1 VQIPVSTKISASGD
15 TLALEIIYIFSLT
28 AIRPVANASE
38 FPCANTKGERAMR
51 KELEE
56 IAKIRVHNNDLW
68 LGLLDIA
75 LRVDPEKTKEILAAI
90 RCNDT
95 LITKI
100 TQGIVDED

>member
-1 VQIPVSTKISASGD
+1 V
-15 TLALEIIYIFSLT
+15 
-28 AIRPVANASE
+28 
-38 FPCANTKGERAMR
+38 R

-56 IAKIRVHNNDLW
+56 IARIRVDNNALW
-68 LGLLDIA
+68 ISLLDIA
-75 LRVDPEKTKEILAAI
+75 LRVDPEKTKEILAQI

>member
-1 VQIPVSTKISASGD
+1 
-15 TLALEIIYIFSLT
+15 
-28 AIRPVANASE
+28 
-38 FPCANTKGERAMR
+38 MR

-56 IAKIRVHNNDLW
+56 IARIRVDNNALW
-68 LGLLDIA
+68 ISLLDIA
-75 LRVDPEKTKEILAAI
+75 LRVDPEKTKEILAQI

>member
-1 VQIPVSTKISASGD
+1 
-15 TLALEIIYIFSLT
+15 
-28 AIRPVANASE
+28 
-38 FPCANTKGERAMR
+38 MR

-56 IAKIRVHNNDLW
+56 IAKIRLDNNTLW
-68 LGLLDIA
+68 MCIMDIA
-75 LRVDPEKTKEILAAI
+75 LRVDPEKTKEILAQI